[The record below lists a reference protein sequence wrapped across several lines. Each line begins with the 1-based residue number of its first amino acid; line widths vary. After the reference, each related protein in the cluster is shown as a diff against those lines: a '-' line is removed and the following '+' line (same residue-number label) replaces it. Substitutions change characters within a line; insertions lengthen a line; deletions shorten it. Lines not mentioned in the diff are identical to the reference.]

1 MKAIYQQTNH
11 HDYEIL
17 DAPLLFRPRNG
28 KFNVPNWENVFNALP
43 GDKDIFEG
51 RGISRYGAVVIV
63 RPDQYVGAVLPL
75 DDPSAVEDY
84 FSSALIKLK

>member
-1 MKAIYQQTNH
+1 MIYQQTNH

-17 DAPLLFRPRNG
+17 DAPALFRPRNG

-43 GDKDIFEG
+43 DKDIFTM
-51 RGISRYGAVVIV
+51 RGISRDGAVVIV

-75 DDPSAVEDY
+75 DDANAVEEY
-84 FSSALIKLK
+84 LASALIKRS